1 MMSQKLL
8 RLSAVQ
14 ARTGK
19 SRSDIYIDATF
30 PKPVK
35 IGAGARAA
43 AWVEAE
49 VDAWI
54 AERIADREVA

>member
-1 MMSQKLL
+1 MSQTLL
-8 RLSAVQ
+8 RLGAVQ

-19 SRSDIYIDATF
+19 SRSDLYADPTF

-35 IGAGARAA
+35 IGAGARAV

-49 VDAWI
+49 VDTWI
-54 AERIADREVA
+54 SERIASREAA

>member
-1 MMSQKLL
+1 MSKKLL
-8 RLSAVQ
+8 RISDVRD
-14 ARTGK
+14 RTGK
-19 SRSDIYIDATF
+19 SRSDIYADKTF

-43 AWVEAE
+43 GWVQAE

-54 AERIADREVA
+54 DARMAERETVQ